1 MNSLSFPWLVGER
14 RDNFVWIFHAHFLI
28 NIKDRYIQII
38 IALLG
43 ILVHFTG

>member
-1 MNSLSFPWLVGER
+1 MDF
-14 RDNFVWIFHAHFLI
+14 FAHFLI